1 MKIIILGSGTAIPH
15 KDHSP
20 AGILLIQENQ
30 LLMLD
35 IGPGSLA
42 KLEKAGYSYHQLD
55 YLFLTHLHPDHT
67 LDLATLLQVF
77 DSNPDSQRTRP
88 FFVFGCKGTKN
99 FIDKLLELYPEIT
112 PQKYPISI
120 EEVEHDEVTVFGL
133 KIISALSGHTQSSV
147 SYSLQNSEHKLI
159 YSGDASADGELPT
172 LSENADVLI
181 CECSFPSGWIS
192 NDHLNADSVGQ
203 IAKRAN
209 VKSLIITHRYPPAL
223 NIDIEKQIRRYYQ
236 GSLALASDGYC
247 FHL

>member
-1 MKIIILGSGTAIPH
+1 MKIIILGSGTAIPN
-15 KDHSP
+15 KDQSP
-20 AGILLIQENQ
+20 AGILINHENQ

-42 KLEKAGYSYHQLD
+42 RLEKAGYSYHQLD

-77 DSNPDSQRTRP
+77 ASAPDSQRTRP
-88 FFVFGCKGTKN
+88 FYVIGCKGTKN
-99 FIDKLLELYPEIT
+99 FVIKLLELYPDIT

-133 KIISALSGHTQSSV
+133 KIVSALSGHTHRSV
-147 SYSLQNSEHKLI
+147 AYSLQNSEHKLV
-159 YSGDASADGELPT
+159 YSGDASADGELAT
-172 LSENADVLI
+172 LSENADALI

-203 IAKRAN
+203 IANSAN

-223 NIDIEKQIRRYYQ
+223 NVDIERQIRRYYK
-236 GSLALASDGYC
+236 GSLILASDGFY

>member
-20 AGILLIQENQ
+20 AGILINHENQ

-42 KLEKAGYSYHQLD
+42 RLEKAGYSYHQLD

-77 DSNPDSQRTRP
+77 DSDPDSQRTHP
-88 FFVFGCKGTKN
+88 FNVIGCNGTKK
-99 FIDKLLELYPEIT
+99 FFKSLFELYPDIT
-112 PQKYPISI
+112 PQKYPINI
-120 EEVEHDEVTVFGL
+120 KEVEHDEVTVFGL
-133 KIISALSGHTQSSV
+133 KIVSALSGHTQSSV
-147 SYSLQNSEHKLI
+147 SYSLQNSEYKLV
-159 YSGDASADGELPT
+159 YSGDASANGELAT
-172 LSENADVLI
+172 LSENADALI

-192 NDHLNADSVGQ
+192 SDHLNADTAGQ
-203 IAKRAN
+203 IAKSAN

-223 NIDIEKQIRRYYQ
+223 NIDIEKQIRRCYQ
-236 GSLALASDGYC
+236 GLLVLASDGYS
-247 FHL
+247 FYL

>member
-1 MKIIILGSGTAIPH
+1 MKIIILGSGTAIPN
-15 KDHSP
+15 KDQSP
-20 AGILLIQENQ
+20 AGILINHENQ

-42 KLEKAGYSYHQLD
+42 RLEKAGYSYHQLD

-77 DSNPDSQRTRP
+77 DSAPDSQRTHP
-88 FFVFGCKGTKN
+88 FFVIGCKGTKN
-99 FIDKLLELYPEIT
+99 FVNKLLELYPEIT
-112 PQKYPISI
+112 AQKYSI
-120 EEVEHDEVTVFGL
+120 RIKEVEHDEVTVFGL
-133 KIISALSGHTQSSV
+133 KIVSALSGHTQSSV
-147 SYSLQNSEHKLI
+147 AYSLQNSEHKLV
-159 YSGDASADGELPT
+159 YSGDAAADGELAT
-172 LSENADVLI
+172 LSENADALI

-203 IAKRAN
+203 IANSAN

-223 NIDIEKQIRRYYQ
+223 NVDIERQIRRYYK
-236 GSLALASDGYC
+236 GSLILASDGFC